1 MLTIDAMLIMMTK
14 FLKGQSHVDFL
25 VHSFIT
31 KVGDEGFSPVI
42 FRNLKELW
50 NFKALELLFIF
61 LVFNQL
67 LKLKD
72 HLIFTKLIKTS
83 ENCKF
88 KLISGFVYIYYGH
101 LAHVLLQ
108 SIVYRKTPWI
118 NHHPLVSSSK
128 ENASVNTTK
137 IRNAQLTLFLTVCEN
152 KQLLLML

>member
-14 FLKGQSHVDFL
+14 LQFLKGQSHVDFL

-31 KVGDEGFSPVI
+31 KVGDEGFSLVI

-88 KLISGFVYIYYGH
+88 KLISGFVYILWTPSPC
-101 LAHVLLQ
+101 LATVHRLQ
-108 SIVYRKTPWI
+108 ENSLNK
-118 NHHPLVSSSK
+118 SSS
-128 ENASVNTTK
+128 SS
-137 IRNAQLTLFLTVCEN
+137 L
-152 KQLLLML
+152 